1 MNGLQSINHVAGYER
16 NWTCWNESGEVF
28 SPAAVYFKQVCTAL
42 ELRTQLQDGLSR
54 TLLPVMVEDFQKPEM
69 VTAVIPGSP
78 TLSMEDFTSASE
90 SCPELSLL

>member
-16 NWTCWNESGEVF
+16 NWTCRNESGEVF

-42 ELRTQLQDGLSR
+42 ELRTQLQDCLSR
-54 TLLPVMVEDFQKPEM
+54 TLLVMVEDFQKPEM

-78 TLSMEDFTSASE
+78 TLSMEDFTTASE